1 MIDCINND
9 LVEIL
14 SIDESVPTNESNS
27 MLPTEFLN
35 SLEAPGLPSHKLKL
49 KVGTPCILIRNIDVN
64 RGLCNGAKL
73 LITSIGQKHI
83 MAVLA
88 NGPRKGKELPLF
100 KVKIF
105 SNEDDF
111 PFRFSRVQFPIK
123 IAFAMTAN
131 KVQGQTLNYV
141 GISLLQPFFTH
152 GQLYVALSRVKS
164 SANVKIICPE
174 DEKGQIRTKNI
185 VFKEVLN

>member
-1 MIDCINND
+1 
-9 LVEIL
+9 
-14 SIDESVPTNESNS
+14 
-27 MLPTEFLN
+27 
-35 SLEAPGLPSHKLKL
+35 
-49 KVGTPCILIRNIDVN
+49 
-64 RGLCNGAKL
+64 
-73 LITSIGQKHI
+73 

-111 PFRFSRVQFPIK
+111 PFRFSRVQFQIK

-164 SANVKIICPE
+164 SANFKIICPE
-174 DEKGQIRTKNI
+174 NEKGEIRSNNI